1 MSSSLVADTPPQ
13 VPSPLRAREA
23 FLDGLIA
30 EVLRSHATAG
40 TYDVVQS
47 LRALTQRRR
56 RDPASPVHDELMALV
71 ESLPLPVAVEVVR
84 ACSLYFQLANLAEH
98 LHRERRRRERAGGP
112 PPRSRAMSRYRTRSK
127 RWSCRTT
134 SHAPIRFWQRWT

>member
-56 RDPASPVHDELMALV
+56 RDPASPVHDELM
-71 ESLPLPVAVEVVR
+71 VAT
-84 ACSLYFQLANLAEH
+84 
-98 LHRERRRRERAGGP
+98 
-112 PPRSRAMSRYRTRSK
+112 TR
-127 RWSCRTT
+127 
-134 SHAPIRFWQRWT
+134 